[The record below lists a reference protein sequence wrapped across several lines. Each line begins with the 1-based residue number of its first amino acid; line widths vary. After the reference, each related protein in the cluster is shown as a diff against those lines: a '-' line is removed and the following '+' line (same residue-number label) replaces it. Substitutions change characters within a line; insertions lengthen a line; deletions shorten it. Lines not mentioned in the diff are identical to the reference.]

1 MTQASPTDPRQVV
14 VALFEDRRFA
24 EQAVRDLQ
32 REGFERDRISV
43 LLRHDEA
50 DVSAEEMVELD
61 REANEEG
68 TGIAVGSTV
77 GGLAGL
83 LGGLAMF
90 SIPGIGPLLGIG
102 VLATTIGGAALGAAA
117 GERFAADHDW
127 TLPEENA
134 ERYRAAVEAG
144 GVVLAVDTR
153 TAEEV
158 TRARQALAE
167 HGAEE
172 VEVRP
177 KGSA

>member
-1 MTQASPTDPRQVV
+1 MMDQSLPIESRQVV
-14 VALFEDRRFA
+14 VALFDDRRFA

-43 LLRHDEA
+43 LLRHNEA
-50 DVSAEEMVELD
+50 DVSARELVEID

-102 VLATTIGGAALGAAA
+102 VLATTVGGAALGAAA

-127 TLPEENA
+127 VLPEENA
-134 ERYRAAVEAG
+134 QRYRTAVESG
-144 GVVLAVDTR
+144 SVVMAVETR
-153 TAEEV
+153 SPEEV
-158 TRARQALAE
+158 IRARQALAE

-177 KGSA
+177 RTN